1 MKTYSIA
8 SSVFAPLIILVVG
21 GCSPFTP
28 QQAGNL
34 VTPLP
39 KLTTAVVAEIRY
51 RDSGIPLRD
60 DQLVADAIKD
70 KPELQ
75 RAFAGYPIKV
85 RHDTKNAVILVC
97 SPDGKWAWLED
108 ASWTLG
114 VDHEWYWSK
123 PSHSATFTLDPAQ
136 AKVSNAKKLEPI
148 YHAN

>member
-8 SSVFAPLIILVVG
+8 SFVFAPLIILVVG
-21 GCSPFTP
+21 GCSPLTP
-28 QQAGNL
+28 QQAESL

-51 RDSGIPLRD
+51 RDTGIPLRD
-60 DQLVADAIKD
+60 DQLVVDAIKD

-85 RHDTKNAVILVC
+85 RHDSKNAVILVC

-114 VDHEWYWSK
+114 VDHMWYLSK
-123 PSHSATFTLDPAQ
+123 PPHPATFTLEPAQ
-136 AKVSNAKKLEPI
+136 AKVRNAKKMEPV
-148 YHAN
+148 YRAN